1 MFSSKASEPGVNN
14 FRKLKINHYFCGLQ
28 KFNQAVMTYFE
39 KVKKIADDI
48 QKLIGDFQPEV
59 GLITGTGLGDIVNE
73 FELVK
78 RIPYGEIE
86 GFPVSTVQSHAGEMV
101 FSTYKGVKIVT
112 MRGRLHYYEGYS
124 MKEVTLPVRVLK
136 ELGVS
141 RLFISNVT
149 GSVNPD
155 YEMGDVVFIRDHI
168 NMMPENPLRGK
179 NIEEW
184 GPRFPDMKYTYNPEW
199 NATGVKEAKALG
211 LRVHEG
217 VYVALPGPNLE
228 TPAEYIFMNKIG
240 ADVVGMS
247 TVPEVLAAKH
257 MELPVLVFSLISN
270 KCFPPEAIRET
281 SVEDVISV
289 GASRSPLLQKM
300 VCRLIETIK

>member
-1 MFSSKASEPGVNN
+1 MAA
-14 FRKLKINHYFCGLQ
+14 
-28 KFNQAVMTYFE
+28 AVRQMVGE
-39 KVKKIADDI
+39 
-48 QKLIGDFQPEV
+48 FQPEV
-59 GLITGTGLGDIVNE
+59 GLITGTGLGDIVNQ

-78 RIPYGEIE
+78 RIPYKEID
-86 GFPVSTVQSHAGEMV
+86 GFPLSTVQSHAGEMV

-136 ELGVS
+136 ELGVK
-141 RLFISNVT
+141 RLLISNVT

-155 YEMGDVVFIRDHI
+155 YEMGDLVFIRDHI
-168 NMMPENPLRGK
+168 NMMPENPLRGR
-179 NIEEW
+179 NIDAW
-184 GPRFPDMKYTYNPEW
+184 GPRFPDMKYTYNREW
-199 NATGVKEAKALG
+199 NALGMKEATAAG

-247 TVPEVLAAKH
+247 TVPEVIAAKH

-289 GASRSPLLQKM
+289 GESRAPLLQKM
-300 VCRLIETIK
+300 VCRLIETIR